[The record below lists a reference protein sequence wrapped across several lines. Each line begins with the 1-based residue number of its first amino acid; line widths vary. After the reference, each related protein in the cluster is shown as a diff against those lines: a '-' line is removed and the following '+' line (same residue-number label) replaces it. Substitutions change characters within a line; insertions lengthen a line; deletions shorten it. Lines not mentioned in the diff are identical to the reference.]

1 MDVYYGSR
9 KLQASAQSLLEAT
22 RQFGDLGRRYIERL
36 HVIHATPTFSEL
48 RKIQS
53 LRIHPLKGVRVGEW
67 ALKLNQNWRLVFTV
81 PSETECVI
89 ESVEDYHDH

>member
-1 MDVYYGSR
+1 MDIYYASR
-9 KLQASAQSLLEAT
+9 RLQAAAQSLQEAN
-22 RQFGDLGRRYIERL
+22 REFGVLGRRYIERL
-36 HVIHATPTFSEL
+36 QLLQAAPTFSEL

-53 LRIHPLKGVRVGEW
+53 LRIHPLKGTRAGEW